1 MEKIQ
6 VIIITHNRPDFVTE
20 SVESVL
26 NQTYPNVELIVSDNS
41 SNNLTQEI
49 INKKNYK
56 NIKYIRRKIVYGPIE
71 HLNCALQ
78 EVTSNYFMIFHDD
91 DVMFENMVETMYD
104 ILSKNENIVAVGAN
118 GFFTLNKKVTK
129 EKIFKSSEKSI
140 VLQNNIEVAG
150 HYLIRNGIVPFPSY
164 LYKKVVAQKLQFDSS
179 EGGVFSDMTFI
190 MKTATLGNILFLEQ
204 PLMNY
209 YVHTEND
216 HVPDF
221 YLNNTKVISFIRRTT
236 DSKKNGAL
244 IKAYRIKAIY
254 MEFKQ
259 GILSGRI
266 LLLSGRYYRLLSILF
281 KSSTFDYFPRI
292 LIISLLRIFNISTTK
307 MKITPNT
314 AILNSHHDCPLKID

>member
-1 MEKIQ
+1 M
-6 VIIITHNRPDFVTE
+6 
-20 SVESVL
+20 
-26 NQTYPNVELIVSDNS
+26 
-41 SNNLTQEI
+41 
-49 INKKNYK
+49 
-56 NIKYIRRKIVYGPIE
+56 KIVFAALKFDYGIE
-71 HLNCALQ
+71 TRGESFEHKAFCPALKNN
-78 EVTSNYFMIFHDD
+78 V
-91 DVMFENMVETMYD
+91 D

-140 VLQNNIEVAG
+140 VLQNNIEVAD

-204 PLMNY
+204 PLMND
-209 YVHTEND
+209 YVHTENI

-221 YLNNTKVISFIRRTT
+221 YLNNKKVISFIRRTT

-281 KSSTFDYFPRI
+281 KSSTFDFFPRI
-292 LIISLLRIFNISTTK
+292 LIISLFRIFNISTTK

-314 AILNSHHDCPLKID
+314 AILNPHHDA